1 MAQGKY
7 KPSKIQVPGKK
18 KEKKNKNKGVLK
30 KGHILIAPKK
40 AKLVEAAKLKKDLEK
55 GIRACIEE
63 ELTAKTVS
71 LEPRSLA
78 MLKSSTSKT
87 ASTSSKKK

>member
-7 KPSKIQVPGKK
+7 KASKHQVGGEK
-18 KEKKNKNKGVLK
+18 KEKHGKPKGVMK
-30 KGHILIAPKK
+30 KGHVQIAPKK
-40 AKLVEAAKLKKDLEK
+40 ARLVEAKVKKDLEK

-63 ELTAKTVS
+63 VTAKTVS

-78 MLKSSTSKT
+78 MLKPSTSKK
-87 ASTSSKKK
+87 AKKNKS

>member
-7 KPSKIQVPGKK
+7 KKSKIQVPSNK
-18 KEKKNKNKGVLK
+18 KEKKEKNKGVLK
-30 KGHILIAPKK
+30 KGQLRIAPKK

-55 GIRACIEE
+55 GIKACIVE

-78 MLKSSTSKT
+78 MLKSSTSK
-87 ASTSSKKK
+87 AQKNKKK